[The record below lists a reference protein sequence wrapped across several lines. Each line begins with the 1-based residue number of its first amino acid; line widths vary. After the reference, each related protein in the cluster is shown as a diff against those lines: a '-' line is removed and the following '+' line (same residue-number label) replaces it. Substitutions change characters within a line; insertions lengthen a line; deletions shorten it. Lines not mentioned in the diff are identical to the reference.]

1 MYLNDRFDRAASHD
15 YELGNY
21 RIPKGSCINVPV
33 YPIHHDP
40 IVWPE
45 PEKFIPER

>member
-40 IVWPE
+40 NVWPE